1 MEVTA
6 KALREVEFREKM
18 RGYHP
23 EDVDHFLEQV
33 AAQVEVLQDRLR
45 QAVDRAQRAEAAA
58 SEAGGTDDTLRK
70 TLVLAQRTADL
81 AVQEAR
87 EQAARILASAEQQ
100 AQAIIVEAE
109 ERGRKTLEDAINDCK
124 AELARLENNRAQA
137 QQDVDGLMR
146 WIEEHKAHL
155 QASLAESMA
164 AIERAGVLWPAPSTR
179 PIDLTGSARSGSA
192 SSSLAYASAQT
203 AGLGAAG
210 APGTGSGVGATGSGG
225 PGGGFGAP
233 DAGAGAAARAAG
245 LGPTGAPLP
254 GAGAPGAP
262 SASSL
267 PPAPPAGV
275 SPAPATAPESQAAA
289 PYAAAQAA
297 APLPSAQ
304 AAASPVGASPA
315 PSAPPSAAPPAPPS
329 AAPPAAPPPPAGLPS
344 SGPGSPPPPAPP
356 GPSQGSQPQSSV
368 PYDAAADS
376 YPDPRDA
383 DSGPATMA
391 WSPTEEERLEVGGRG
406 AGGGGVRFADDD
418 ADNQQALDDFFD
430 EPEANF
436 GDDRRFRLRRRR

>member
-210 APGTGSGVGATGSGG
+210 ARDGIGCRGDWQRRAWRRVWCAGCRGRGRRTGCRARTDRGTPARRRGSRGAICLVPT
-225 PGGGFGAP
+225 
-233 DAGAGAAARAAG
+233 ARAARR
-245 LGPTGAPLP
+245 
-254 GAGAPGAP
+254 
-262 SASSL
+262 
-267 PPAPPAGV
+267 GV
-275 SPAPATAPESQAAA
+275 ARSC
-289 PYAAAQAA
+289 
-297 APLPSAQ
+297 
-304 AAASPVGASPA
+304 
-315 PSAPPSAAPPAPPS
+315 
-329 AAPPAAPPPPAGLPS
+329 
-344 SGPGSPPPPAPP
+344 
-356 GPSQGSQPQSSV
+356 
-368 PYDAAADS
+368 
-376 YPDPRDA
+376 
-383 DSGPATMA
+383 
-391 WSPTEEERLEVGGRG
+391 
-406 AGGGGVRFADDD
+406 
-418 ADNQQALDDFFD
+418 
-430 EPEANF
+430 
-436 GDDRRFRLRRRR
+436 DRA